1 MQDRQKLS
9 DVRPGLKKQIVFYAP
24 GWRHYDSGRFKNTS
38 QSFASVSVTGTACQ
52 CQCKHCNGQ
61 MLNSM
66 TAAPDPGTLLS
77 LARKYAGE
85 GYSGLLVSGGA
96 CADGAVP
103 LAPFTDSL
111 RQISA
116 MGLEVVVHPG
126 LLTDAAA
133 SALAKANIAR
143 VALDLIG
150 DSDTIRDI
158 YHLSKSPQ
166 DYRNSLRAARAAGLR
181 TAPHIVLG
189 LYNGRICGEYEAL
202 DMVAGEGADALV
214 LVVLKPLPGT
224 AMAQVQPPAPGEVER
239 FFKTARDM
247 LPDMPI
253 ALGCARPPGSYAREI
268 ERAAVDA
275 GLDAIAFPAE
285 ETVDYAVAGGLN
297 ITFSQHCCGV
307 V

>member
-1 MQDRQKLS
+1 MKDRQRLS
-9 DVRPGLKKQIVFYAP
+9 DVRPGLEKRMVFYAP
-24 GWRHYDSGRFKNTS
+24 GWRYYDSGSFKNTPK
-38 QSFASVSVTGTACQ
+38 SFASISVTGTACQ
-52 CQCKHCNGQ
+52 CHCSHCNGQ

-66 TAAPDPGTLLS
+66 TAAPDPETLLN
-77 LARKYAGE
+77 LAKKYAGE
-85 GYSGLLVSGGA
+85 GCSGILVSGGA
-96 CADGAVP
+96 CADGSVP
-103 LAPFTDSL
+103 LASFTDSL
-111 RQISA
+111 RQISE

-126 LLTDAAA
+126 LLTHDTAAA
-133 SALAKANIAR
+133 LAEAKIAR
-143 VALDLIG
+143 VAPDLIG

-158 YHLSKSPQ
+158 YHLGKSPQ
-166 DYRNSLRAARAAGLR
+166 DYRNSLRAARAAGLK

-189 LYNGRICGEYEAL
+189 LYNGRIRGEYQAL

-224 AMAQVQPPAPGEVER
+224 AMARVQPPEFGEVEA

-253 ALGCARPPGSYAREI
+253 ALGCARPPGRYAREI

-275 GLDAIAFPAE
+275 GFDAIAFPAE
-285 ETVDYAVAGGLN
+285 ETIDYAVAGGLD